1 MTDNNNLA
9 APTPNTAD
17 IDRIIAIDDP
27 VIRNLQITQC
37 YHELSITLAEHTGMS
52 ANWCT
57 FATWASKQA
66 GQTIRKEDFKRLLDK
81 RLLSPAMTAQAAN
94 GFAAAALDAGAGSSS
109 DLQRLALDTQHYTS
123 AIDRASD
130 AVGRGNKK
138 VFEEIGREF
147 ARFYSTCLHDDV
159 PDSQNIAHFCDQLHS
174 GDPPDGQRYLQKA
187 FTHYYQSLFTVDT
200 KTRSELILTANI
212 EIGYHEQTRLQPEIA
227 ESLDSGLISAME
239 FMRSLLASIFPL
251 GSRLKLVNLYIRRL
265 LGRPT
270 ALDQAIQALLVFTR
284 SLLRQT
290 ITEIMMTISL
300 PSGLQLKLG
309 DDLKVGFP
317 PSLEKITQPELIALI
332 EKLDPTP
339 DSVAD
344 SGALDWADL
353 PDRLH
358 FIIDLFRCYQENQ
371 ELHAPPFTQAQVQAL
386 KAGRLPTGEL

>member
-1 MTDNNNLA
+1 MTDHNSLA
-9 APTPNTAD
+9 TPTPNIAD
-17 IDRIIAIDDP
+17 IDRIITNDDP

-66 GQTIRKEDFKRLLDK
+66 GQTIRKEDFKRLLEK
-81 RLLSPAMTAQAAN
+81 RLNNPAMRMQAVN
-94 GFAAAALDAGAGSSS
+94 GFAAAALDTGAGSFS
-109 DLQRLALDTQHYTS
+109 DLQGLALDTQHYTS
-123 AIDRASD
+123 AIDRASN

-147 ARFYSTCLHDDV
+147 ARFYSTCIHDEA
-159 PDSQNIAHFCDQLHS
+159 PDSENIAHFCDQLHS
-174 GDPPDGQRYLQKA
+174 GDPPNGQRYLQRA
-187 FTHYYQSLFTVDT
+187 FTHYYQSLFEMDP
-200 KTRSELILTANI
+200 KTRAELVLIANM

-239 FMRSLLASIFPL
+239 FIRSLLASLFPQ

-270 ALDQAIQALLVFTR
+270 ALDQAIQALLSFTR

-317 PSLEKITQPELIALI
+317 PSLEKITHPELIALI

-339 DSVAD
+339 ESVAD

-358 FIIDLFRCYQENQ
+358 FIIDLFRCYQEYQ
-371 ELHAPPFTQAQVQAL
+371 ELHVPPFTQAQVQAL
-386 KAGRLPTGEL
+386 KAGRIPTGEL

>member
-174 GDPPDGQRYLQKA
+174 GDPPDGQRYLIQA

-371 ELHAPPFTQAQVQAL
+371 ELHTPPFTQAQVQAL

>member
-1 MTDNNNLA
+1 
-9 APTPNTAD
+9 
-17 IDRIIAIDDP
+17 
-27 VIRNLQITQC
+27 
-37 YHELSITLAEHTGMS
+37 
-52 ANWCT
+52 
-57 FATWASKQA
+57 
-66 GQTIRKEDFKRLLDK
+66 
-81 RLLSPAMTAQAAN
+81 
-94 GFAAAALDAGAGSSS
+94 
-109 DLQRLALDTQHYTS
+109 
-123 AIDRASD
+123 
-130 AVGRGNKK
+130 
-138 VFEEIGREF
+138 
-147 ARFYSTCLHDDV
+147 
-159 PDSQNIAHFCDQLHS
+159 
-174 GDPPDGQRYLQKA
+174 
-187 FTHYYQSLFTVDT
+187 
-200 KTRSELILTANI
+200 
-212 EIGYHEQTRLQPEIA
+212 
-227 ESLDSGLISAME
+227 
-239 FMRSLLASIFPL
+239 
-251 GSRLKLVNLYIRRL
+251 L